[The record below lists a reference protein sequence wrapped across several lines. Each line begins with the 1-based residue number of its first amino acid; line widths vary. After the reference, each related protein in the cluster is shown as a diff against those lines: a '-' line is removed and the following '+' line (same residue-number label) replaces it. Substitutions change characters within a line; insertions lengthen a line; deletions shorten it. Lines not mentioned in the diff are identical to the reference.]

1 MELTI
6 IIAYNFFTASIIV
19 TPQDLSLALN
29 SFSIT
34 EINFINVNAMDDG
47 VDITVVAG
55 EKVSIKC
62 GGFGN
67 GKPTWTWHLT
77 KQYIELINAT
87 SLGLVDGV
95 WPDDTD
101 WTETLTGYVSIK
113 C

>member
-1 MELTI
+1 MI
-6 IIAYNFFTASIIV
+6 IPYNFFTASIIV

-34 EINFINVNAMDDG
+34 KINFINVNAMDDG

-62 GGFGN
+62 GGLGN

-77 KQYIELINAT
+77 KQYIELITAT
-87 SLGLVDGV
+87 SLGLDNGY
-95 WPDDTD
+95 WPDNTD
-101 WTETLTGYVSIK
+101 WTETLTGYDNVK